1 MYELTIFHFMP
12 DKLNLYSD
20 IGNIMALKYRAK
32 QRNIKVNVID
42 INETDGIDLSKA
54 DIFFIGGGS
63 DREQSLAT
71 KELAKIKT
79 QLKEAIEDGL
89 PGLTICGGYQFLGK
103 KYITPDGEVL
113 EGLNILDFYTESQT
127 ERLTGDVVIESET
140 FGTIVGFEN
149 HGGRT
154 YHHFDTLGHVTYG
167 YGNNATDKNEG
178 IHYKNL
184 LGTYLHGPVLPKNH
198 EMTDYL
204 LEVAAKRKGIPFEPK
219 HIDNTAEEQAKQV
232 LIDRARKNNQSS

>member
-1 MYELTIFHFMP
+1 MHELTVFHFMP

-32 QRNIKVNVID
+32 QRNIHINVVD
-42 INETDGIDLSKA
+42 INETDGINMDDA

-63 DREQSLAT
+63 DREQAIAT
-71 KELAKIKT
+71 KELTKIKT
-79 QLKEAIEDGL
+79 QLKEAIEAGL
-89 PGLTICGGYQFLGK
+89 PGLVVCGGYQFLGE
-103 KYITPDGEVL
+103 KYVTPEGKAL
-113 EGLNILDFYTESQT
+113 EGLHILDFYTESQP
-127 ERLTGDVVIESET
+127 ERLTGDIVIESEQ

-154 YHHFDTLGHVTYG
+154 YHSYNTLGRVTHG
-167 YGNNATDKNEG
+167 YGNNDTDKQEG
-178 IHYKNL
+178 LHYKNL

-204 LEVAAKRKGIPFEPK
+204 LRAAAERKGIPFEPE
-219 HIDNTAEEQAKQV
+219 HIDNVAEEQAKQV
-232 LIDRARKNNQSS
+232 LVARAEKNKKK

>member
-1 MYELTIFHFMP
+1 MYELTVFHFMP

-32 QRNIKVNVID
+32 QRNITLNVVDVNEV
-42 INETDGIDLSKA
+42 DGIDLNNA

-63 DREQSLAT
+63 DREQALAT
-71 KELAKIKT
+71 KELTKIKE
-79 QLKEAIEDGL
+79 QLKEAIESGL
-89 PGLTICGGYQFLGK
+89 PGLVVCGGYQFLGE
-103 KYITPDGEVL
+103 KYITPDGKVL
-113 EGLNILDFYTESQT
+113 EGLHILDFYTESQT
-127 ERLTGDVVIESET
+127 DRLTGDIVIESEQ

-154 YHHFDTLGHVTYG
+154 HHSYPTLGHVTHG
-167 YGNNATDKNEG
+167 YGNNDTDRQEG
-178 IHYKNL
+178 LHYKNL

-204 LEVAAKRKGIPFEPK
+204 LAVAAERKGIPFEPK
-219 HIDNTAEEQAKQV
+219 NIDSIEEEAAKKV
-232 LIDRARKNNQSS
+232 LIERAKKNNH

>member
-1 MYELTIFHFMP
+1 MHELTVFHFMP

-32 QRNIKVNVID
+32 QRNIQINVID
-42 INETDGIDLSKA
+42 VNETEGINLKEA

-63 DREQSLAT
+63 DREQAIAT
-71 KELAKIKT
+71 KELTKIKSE
-79 QLKEAIEDGL
+79 LKEAIDAGL
-89 PGLTICGGYQFLGK
+89 PGLVVCGGYQFLGE
-103 KYITPDGEVL
+103 KYITADGKEL
-113 EGLNILDFYTESQT
+113 EGLHILDFYTEAQT
-127 ERLTGDVVIESET
+127 DRLTGDIVIESEQ

-154 YHHFDTLGHVTYG
+154 YHSYPTLGHVTYG
-167 YGNNATDKNEG
+167 YGNNDKDKQEG

-204 LEVAAKRKGIPFEPK
+204 LRTAAERKGIPFVPEK
-219 HIDNTAEEQAKQV
+219 IDNMAEEQAKQV
-232 LIDRARKNNQSS
+232 LVDRAKKDKK